1 MKSEIIEL
9 RNELGW
15 MEPEIK
21 NMARLIYAVMEC
33 LNEIDSLRGTVNYQG
48 QRLAEIERKKHD

>member
-9 RNELGW
+9 RDELGF
-15 MEPEIK
+15 MEPKTE

-33 LNEIDSLRGTVNYQG
+33 LNEIDALRETVNYHENTT
-48 QRLAEIERKKHD
+48 RV